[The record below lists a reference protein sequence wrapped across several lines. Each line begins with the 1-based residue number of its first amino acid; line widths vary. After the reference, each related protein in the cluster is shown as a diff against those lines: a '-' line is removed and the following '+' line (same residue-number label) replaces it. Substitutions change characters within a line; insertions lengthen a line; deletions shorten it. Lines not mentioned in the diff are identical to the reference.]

1 MTYSGG
7 TPRKEADVRG
17 ALMGTP
23 LYLGGGR
30 CFVLLKFSFVLNH
43 IMPI

>member
-23 LYLGGGR
+23 LYLGGDVAL
-30 CFVLLKFSFVLNH
+30 FYLNSLLF
-43 IMPI
+43 